1 MMSADHRN
9 NRQDNGSPSV
19 SWEERCKQAE
29 EERVEQLMHHQWD
42 LIGRS
47 VMNHESEE
55 KSWKHISRQTVGR
68 RRHRMFAIV
77 WRSLAVA
84 SVLLLV
90 VMGTWRLTDRKQ
102 PAPSLVAEV
111 ERTYYAVQNETFV
124 LPDSSVVWMKAG
136 STLKY
141 SSNYLADRRV
151 RLSGESVFDVKKCE
165 GVPFR
170 VYTGESFV
178 EVKGTV
184 FQVISRDETQESEVT
199 LYRGA
204 VDFTTSSGGQCIE
217 MKPGQRI
224 SYCASTDKIELKS
237 VEMIEWDNGRYHF
250 TDRSLDELV
259 ACISNLYHVEVK
271 PARDLSR
278 HHRFNGYIRYDE
290 SLESVLDK
298 ICYNASLR
306 YKKRDNIY
314 VIYK

>member
-1 MMSADHRN
+1 MYTDNH
-9 NRQDNGSPSV
+9 NRQDNESTS
-19 SWEERCKQAE
+19 SSLEKQRKLAE
-29 EERVEQLMHHQWD
+29 EERVEQLMHRQWE
-42 LIGRS
+42 LIGRRITS
-47 VMNHESEE
+47 HESEE
-55 KSWKHISRQTVGR
+55 RSWERISRQTVDR

-90 VMGTWRLTDRKQ
+90 VTGAWRLADRKQ
-102 PAPSLVAEV
+102 PAPSLVTEV

-151 RLSGESVFDVKKCE
+151 RLSGESVFDVKKRE

-184 FQVISRDETQESEVT
+184 FQVISQDETQESEVT

-204 VDFTTSSGGQCIE
+204 VDFTTSPGGQCIG

-224 SYCASTDKIELKS
+224 SYCAPTDEIELKS

-250 TDRSLDELV
+250 TERPLDELA
-259 ACISNLYHVEVK
+259 ACISNLYHVEVRI
-271 PARDLSR
+271 ARNLSR

-306 YKKRDNIY
+306 YKKQDNIY